1 MNIFLKFV
9 KLISLLVVSSLSIN
23 LASAEDIDVFIGGEV
38 NSALPNIIFVL
49 DNTSNWARQ
58 AQKWPGGLQQG
69 QSEARA
75 IKSAL
80 AEMVDKNTGVA
91 KFNVGLM
98 EFTTN
103 EGGANGDGGFIR
115 FDLQALTPSAY
126 VAISSELD
134 QIFKGVNEAVE
145 KRNSNT
151 PYGNLMYDLY
161 NYLGGFD
168 QSFAGG
174 QGTEADLADPDGYA
188 ERYSKFASPLTT
200 DNLCSNTY
208 LIFIGNPDQSGPA
221 GDSLANSDALKA
233 LYAAV
238 KDTPDKLAEGDAGTP
253 LPLPK
258 FTTTIVPTTI
268 TTTTVL
274 PAVPGTPFI
283 PEQTLGASSACYRS
297 NDLNTCTAKE
307 NSAGLCVGKIN
318 CTCVN
323 TVAPTSS
330 CAKNNESQYLV
341 KVAAVP
347 ATPGTPETTVTTTS
361 TIDSTV
367 VTPVVGSFDAT
378 AGAAWNLDD
387 WSKFLHNY
395 GVPVS
400 TKNASGDS
408 VTQRVKVTSY
418 MIDVFNAQQNDK
430 QTGLFLS
437 AADVGGGKYF
447 AAKNEDAIVAAIKSA
462 LADILSVSA
471 TFSAATL
478 PLSASNRSQ
487 SDNEVYIGMF
497 RPYSEPRWFGNL
509 KRYKVGLINSSAE
522 LVDIAGEPAV
532 NNLTGF
538 LAECAKSYWT
548 FDRGNYWENLNLT
561 PPPLS
566 QCTKANIEQWADA
579 PDGPFVEKGGA
590 AQVSRYSALGS
601 RKVLTVSDGSL
612 TPVTAA
618 HLPVDSTASPLTT
631 SDTLLGYL
639 KGTVGGAEEAMSSG
653 AAASAGRPSIHG
665 DVIHSRP
672 LPINYGGTTGTVL
685 FYGVNDGLFRA
696 VKGSDGTELWSLLAP
711 EHVSKISRLYY
722 NNRRIA
728 FPNADLSDIPTPTPT
743 PKDYFF
749 DGSVGQLVNYA
760 TDNTVTSAY
769 IYPTMRR
776 GGRVIYALDVTNPG
790 SPTFLW
796 KRGCPNPGS
805 NTTGCDSGFEAIGQT
820 WSTPQSA
827 TLDGYT
833 DVGGATRPVVLFGGG
848 YDASCLDPDS
858 VTFNCNSATGRSVYV
873 LDATNPA
880 LLTKVF
886 ATDAPVVGDIA
897 LADVDSDGKT
907 DFAYAAD
914 AAGSLWRVNFANMD
928 SNGALTSLGKD
939 DWSITKIASTEGDNR
954 RFLNG
959 PAVAVYKNSVYVTL
973 GSGNRE
979 RQLKSNYPY
988 QTQVQDRFYVFLDK
1002 PNTTGSV
1009 DLDGVL
1015 MNNSLAGSSCADVGV
1030 YPGSTLRGWYYDL
1043 AGRGEQVINP
1053 AVIGTGKVFFNT
1065 YQPGGDSPGVCAGP
1079 RGIATGYSA
1088 SIFTGAC
1095 SLTKTTLVGSPP
1107 IPPTIP
1113 PPICIANCDD
1123 PSKIPTIISICIGC
1137 KPGLA
1142 PTPVEP
1148 TVDQTRQKIY
1158 WKTDIDL

>member
-1 MNIFLKFV
+1 LA
-9 KLISLLVVSSLSIN
+9 KLISLLAIFSLSIN
-23 LASAEDIDVFIGGEV
+23 IAKAEDIDVFIGGEV
-38 NSALPNIIFVL
+38 NSALPNIVFVL

-80 AEMVDKNTGVA
+80 AGMVDNVTGVPR
-91 KFNVGLM
+91 FNVGLM
-98 EFTTN
+98 EFTTAGN
-103 EGGANGDGGFIR
+103 ANQDGGFVR
-115 FDLQALTPSAY
+115 FDLRALTPSAY
-126 VAISSELD
+126 TALSGELD
-134 QIFKGVNEAVE
+134 EIFTGVTDSLE
-145 KRNSNT
+145 KRESNT
-151 PYGNLMYDLY
+151 AYGNLMYDIY
-161 NYLGGFD
+161 NYLGGFSPTFNGD
-168 QSFAGG
+168 GTAASKADAGG
-174 QGTEADLADPDGYA
+174 YTNL
-188 ERYSKFASPLTT
+188 YSKFSSPLVN

-208 LIFIGNPDQSGPA
+208 LIFIGNPDQNGPT
-221 GDSLANSDALKA
+221 GDSLTNSNALKA
-233 LYAAV
+233 LYAALG
-238 KDTPDKLAEGDAGTP
+238 DAPDKLAGGNTGTP
-253 LPLPK
+253 LPLPE

-268 TTTTVL
+268 ETTTIV

-283 PEQTLGASSACYRS
+283 PEVTLGASGACYRS
-297 NDLNTCTAKE
+297 NQLSTCTANE
-307 NSAGLCVGKIN
+307 NSAGRCVGKIN

-330 CAKNNESQYLV
+330 CAKTNEKQYLV

-347 ATPGTPETTVTTTS
+347 ATPGTPETTVTTTT

-367 VTPVVGSFDAT
+367 VTPVVGSFNTT
-378 AGAAWNLDD
+378 AGTAWNLDD

-400 TKNASGDS
+400 TTNASGDA

-418 MIDVFNAQQNDK
+418 MIDVFNAQQSDK

-447 AAKNEDAIVAAIKSA
+447 AAKNEDAIVAAINSA

-509 KRYKVGLINSSAE
+509 KRYKVGLINDSAE
-522 LVDIAGEPAV
+522 LVDIDGEPAV

-548 FDRGNYWENLNLT
+548 IDKGNYWENLNLS

-566 QCTKANIEQWADA
+566 QCTKANIERWADS

-601 RKVLTVSDGSL
+601 RKVLTVSGSSL
-612 TPVTAA
+612 APVTAA
-618 HLPVDSTASPLTT
+618 NLGGNA
-631 SDTLLGYL
+631 TLLGYL
-639 KGTVGGAEEAMSSG
+639 KGTTRGADENMSSG
-653 AAASAGRPSIHG
+653 PAASAGRPSIHG

-672 LPINYGGTTGTVL
+672 LPINYGGSTGTVL

-696 VKGSDGTELWSLLAP
+696 VKGSDGSELWSLFAP
-711 EHVSKISRLYY
+711 EHSTKIQRLYA
-722 NNRRIA
+722 NSPRIA
-728 FPNADLSDIPTPTPT
+728 FPNADTTAIPAPT

-760 TDNTVTSAY
+760 TDNSVTSAY

-776 GGRVIYALDVTNPG
+776 GGRMIYALDVTTPG
-790 SPTFLW
+790 SPSLLW
-796 KRGCPNPGS
+796 RRGCPNPG
-805 NTTGCDSGFEAIGQT
+805 NATAGCDSGFEKIGQT

-827 TLDGYT
+827 NVAGYT
-833 DVGGATRPVVLFGGG
+833 DVGGATLPVVMFGGG
-848 YDASCLDPDS
+848 YDAACLDPDAA
-858 VTFNCNSATGRSVYV
+858 TFNCASATGRSVYV
-873 LDATNPA
+873 LDATNPTS
-880 LLTKVF
+880 LTKVF

-897 LADVDSDGKT
+897 LADVNFDGKT

-914 AAGSLWRVNFANMD
+914 AAGSLWRINFASMD
-928 SNGALTSLGKD
+928 SNGALAALGKD

-959 PAVAVYKNSVYVTL
+959 PAVAVYKNSVYVSL

-988 QTQVQDRFYVFLDK
+988 QTRVEDRFYVFLDK
-1002 PNTTGSV
+1002 PGTTGTGTV
-1009 DLDGVL
+1009 DLDGTF
-1015 MNNSLAGSSCADVGV
+1015 MNNTLAGSDCATAVGV
-1030 YPGSTLRGWYYDL
+1030 YPGSTQRGWYYDL

-1053 AVIGTGKVFFNT
+1053 AVIGTGKVFFNS
-1065 YQPGGDSPGVCAGP
+1065 YQPGGDSPGVCTGP
-1079 RGIATGYSA
+1079 RGISTGYSA

-1095 SLTKTTLVGSPP
+1095 SLTKTSLVGSPP

-1113 PPICIANCDD
+1113 PPICIANCND
-1123 PSKIPTIISICIGC
+1123 PLKPPTIVTVCIGC

-1142 PTPVEP
+1142 PTPIEP